1 MVVVVFRARIRPE
14 FKDEYYALADRM
26 AEIARSLPGF
36 ISWKG
41 YHAEDGERVSIHEW
55 ETPEQLRAWREHPEH
70 LNAQALAS
78 PTAHARAASAAK
90 TRQRRRNSS
99 HLQAYAPIDSG
110 PV

>member
-14 FKDEYYALADRM
+14 FQAEYYALADRM

-70 LNAQALAS
+70 VKAQALGRQKFYEEYTLYVSDS
-78 PTAHARAASAAK
+78 PRESRFSRKEQMAA
-90 TRQRRRNSS
+90 
-99 HLQAYAPIDSG
+99 D
-110 PV
+110 